1 MHSKPTCI
9 IKHVNDNNCVFLRVF
24 VTFINILL
32 GINPIAGD
40 TIKYKPVFVI
50 LFLRYTI

>member
-9 IKHVNDNNCVFLRVF
+9 IKHVNDNNCSCFEIF
-24 VTFINILL
+24 VTLVNILL

-40 TIKYKPVFVI
+40 TVKYKLVFVI
-50 LFLRYTI
+50 LFLRYII